1 MKVSGFTFIRNAVKF
16 DYPVVEAISSV
27 LPFVDEF
34 IVMSG
39 NSEDETNQLVES
51 IGSDKIKIFHSIWD
65 DTLRSGG
72 RVLAAETD
80 KAMEKIALD
89 SDWGFYI
96 QADEIFHE
104 ESAESVLKSMKK
116 YKDDVSVEGL
126 LFNYRHFYG
135 SFDYVADSRRW
146 YRKEIRII
154 RPHTGISSWKDA
166 QGFRKNR
173 RHLKV
178 KESGGSI
185 YHYGW
190 VKPPEFQQ
198 AKQQYFHTL
207 WHNDQ
212 WMKENVPDVPE
223 FDYSKVDS
231 VQRFKGSHPFVIRER
246 INRQNWEVNIDPSKK
261 RLSLR
266 LRMLLFIEKL
276 TGWRIGEYRNY
287 RLLR

>member
-51 IGSDKIKIFHSIWD
+51 IGSDKIKIFRSIWD

>member
-51 IGSDKIKIFHSIWD
+51 IGSDKIKIFRSIWD

-198 AKQQYFHTL
+198 AKQQYFHKL

>member
-51 IGSDKIKIFHSIWD
+51 IGSDKIKIFRSIWD

-135 SFDYVADSRRW
+135 SYDYVADSRRW

-198 AKQQYFHTL
+198 AKQQYFHKL

>member
-51 IGSDKIKIFHSIWD
+51 IGSDKIKIFRSIWD

-126 LFNYRHFYG
+126 LFNYHHFYG

-154 RPHTGISSWKDA
+154 RPHSGISSWKDA

-198 AKQQYFHTL
+198 AKQQYFHKL

-212 WMKENVPDVPE
+212 WMKENVPDVPG